1 MALIDD
7 LLVDPMLVNQILVQA
22 KASSPRSQ
30 DFDKEHSIFV
40 YSKSISLSS
49 TSALDSV
56 FWDEHNI
63 TVCQSNNDVISFNF
77 SGCLMAKTPFT
88 GGNLIFHIN
97 CLDYKHPDD
106 RRYDFAK
113 YLLDSNISCSDL
125 TLFQPICDDWP
136 YKKAFL
142 PDNVIRCVCG
152 LITMDNKC
160 YSLIVDFNC
169 LSSQYKLHSIWL
181 HERSSNNVA
190 VYNAMTD
197 FCKTTKTNVL
207 PSVYANL
214 NSVLGEQRKV
224 LIKCFENE

>member
-77 SGCLMAKTPFT
+77 SGCLMAKTPLT

-125 TLFQPICDDWP
+125 TLFQPICDKWI
-136 YKKAFL
+136 YKQEFL
-142 PDNVIRCVCG
+142 ASDNMRFVWGVISR
-152 LITMDNKC
+152 NNEC
-160 YSLIVDFNC
+160 YSLIVDFDTN
-169 LSSQYKLHSIWL
+169 LEKYKLHSIWL
-181 HERSSNNVA
+181 HEKSQGNILI
-190 VYNAMTD
+190 YNSLTELCR
-197 FCKTTKTNVL
+197 FTKENT
-207 PSVYANL
+207 P
-214 NSVLGEQRKV
+214 NSVFTNLQSVLDKERKV
-224 LIKCFENE
+224 LIKSFVD